1 MPRLGTRSLAL
12 VMFLAL
18 APRLM
23 ASFVEDP
30 APKPAEDKPVATA
43 KVEAE
48 AKAKPDEAAAK
59 PDEAKAAEPAVKP
72 DEPKQA
78 EPAAKADEPKQVS
91 FIKDVAPILVQNCI
105 ACHNP
110 RKSEGKY
117 SMTIFASLA
126 KGGAQGDGV
135 TLEPGDPD
143 ASYLVEL
150 IRPDAEPRMPFK
162 MDALPA
168 EKVAVIETWV
178 KQGAK
183 YDGGSP
189 TEDWTVVYRKSV
201 PVVIPE
207 DYPVAVPIT
216 ALAFSPDG
224 TSLASAGYHEVNLWK
239 PADGTLMGRL
249 RPMAE
254 RVYDIVYSPDGK
266 WLAIASGDPG
276 QAGLAQLWA
285 AEPNGNAKLVRT
297 LVESTDS
304 VFAVAF
310 SPDNKLIAAAGA
322 DRAIRI
328 YEVETGK
335 ETATIEDHA
344 DWIYDLAFSPDGKRL
359 ASASRDKTSK
369 VFDVAKKESL
379 VTFPTHAEPVYS
391 VAYGPDGKT
400 IASAGADNS
409 IRLWA
414 PDDDGKQVRQ
424 IGGFNGAVFR
434 IQYTPDGK
442 SIVACASDKIVAVV
456 NPADGARL
464 KALEGH
470 ADWVY
475 SFAISGDGKTVASGS
490 WDGEVRLWNFEDGK
504 PIRTIMAAPGFKKL
518 AAK

>member
-1 MPRLGTRSLAL
+1 MPRLGPCSLAL
-12 VMFLAL
+12 ALALCL

-23 ASFVEDP
+23 ASAVEDP
-30 APKPAEDKPVATA
+30 PAKPAEDKPAAAA

-48 AKAKPDEAAAK
+48 AKPADAPAK
-59 PDEAKAAEPAVKP
+59 PDEAKPKP
-72 DEPKQA
+72 E
-78 EPAAKADEPKQVS
+78 EPAAKPEEAKPIS

-117 SMTIFASLA
+117 SMTNFAALA
-126 KGGAQGDGV
+126 KGGAQGEGV
-135 TLEPGDPD
+135 TLEPGDAD
-143 ASYLVEL
+143 ASYFVEL
-150 IRPDAEPRMPFK
+150 IRPDGEPRMPYK

-168 EKVAVIETWV
+168 EQVALIETWV

-183 YDGGSP
+183 YDGASP
-189 TEDWTVVYRKSV
+189 TEDWTVVYRRSV

-239 PADGTLMGRL
+239 PADGSLAGRL
-249 RPMAE
+249 RPMGE
-254 RVYDIVYSPDGK
+254 RVYDIAYSADGK

-310 SPDNKLIAAAGA
+310 SPDNKLVAAAGA

-328 YEVETGK
+328 YEVESGK

-369 VFDVAKKESL
+369 VFDVVKKESL
-379 VTFPTHAEPVYS
+379 VTFPAHAEPVYS

-414 PDDDGKQVRQ
+414 PDDDGKQTRQ

-434 IQYTPDGK
+434 IQYMPDGK
-442 SIVACASDKIVAVV
+442 SIVACSSDKVVAVV

-470 ADWVY
+470 TDWVY
-475 SFAISGDGKTVASGS
+475 SFAISGDGKTIASGS
-490 WDGEVRLWNFEDGK
+490 WDGEVRLWNYEDGK
-504 PIRTIMAAPGFKKL
+504 PIRTIVAAPGFKKL